1 MKLRSVFSISFL
13 SIATASFVTAQLPRT
28 KIDSIYP
35 PAAQRG
41 SEVTVSVKGKEIKDA
56 SWLKFTHPAITSKQV
71 LDDAGDPKVGEFT
84 VNVGKDVP
92 AGLYEAQIGGGR
104 FGASNIATFLI
115 GTLPH
120 HLVASGNQSMEKA
133 MEIEI
138 GNAYIGKTV
147 ARNYSYFKF
156 AAKKDEPLFINC
168 LAGDFDSAL
177 KPVLKVLNE
186 SGRELVG
193 EPQKGYLEFTPKA
206 DGTYTIQLFDF
217 LYGGSDSH
225 YYKLTVS
232 QRPQI
237 DLIEPPVGKP
247 GSNGEYTIYGRNLPN
262 SQDSELK
269 LPTGRKLQQLKVKIQ
284 LPNNPAEKDVSK
296 LTSKLTPKQILLP
309 IHTWQLES
317 PQGLSN
323 PVFIGLSNDPLVH
336 ETNQPNETPDQA
348 QEVKVP
354 CEFVG
359 KFFPFAD
366 KDCLQFSAKKGDTYF
381 IEAISER
388 LGRPSNI
395 FMLIEQVTKNDK
407 GEEQIKKLHE
417 ALENPKNVGGLG
429 FPTATNDPIQKFT
442 APIDASYRILIYDLF
457 DTGQSDI
464 RNQYRV
470 SIRQAQP
477 DYTLAA
483 YIKSHPS
490 PDGKTSPVSV
500 WPGALRKNEILPV
513 NVIAYRRDGFDAP
526 IELELKGLPPTISYS
541 PKTIPP
547 KAESLTVLLKAAPDA
562 KPWSGDLKITGK
574 AKVEDQTI
582 SRNCHPAAV
591 TYASYDSRAKAT
603 VVDSRMIRKI
613 SLAVNGQES
622 SPVTI
627 EPQGEVFETSLHG
640 TVKIP
645 FKFTQLD
652 EGFKQNRKVKINGH
666 TLLSRIKEVN
676 VDTKKDE
683 GEIVLNLT
691 QAKFP
696 VGEYPL
702 YLRGLIK
709 GKYKLYSEEQKKE
722 IDQKVKDTDKASK
735 EAAAASKKAE
745 AAYNAIKSK
754 KEVAAEEKTNKK
766 KASEDAKKKA
776 KMLADKLK
784 ALQEEAKVVAGG
796 VKPKDIN
803 EFFYSPSILLR
814 VTPSPV
820 KFKKFQTVKIE
831 KDSKLEWKPAIDR
844 LYDYKDAVSV
854 SLTIPRE
861 AKGLSIKNGSI
872 AKEKN
877 EGTLQFTCAKT
888 AVPGKYQAKLKATLK
903 VNNQTITLYEEVP
916 LEIVEKPAEQPTEA
930 ASTGG

>member
-1 MKLRSVFSISFL
+1 MKFSSLL
-13 SIATASFVTAQLPRT
+13 SIGLLTLSTASFVLAQLPRT
-28 KIDSIYP
+28 KLNSIYP
-35 PAAQRG
+35 PAAQQG
-41 SEVTVSVKGKEIKDA
+41 SEISVTIMGEEIKDA
-56 SWLKFTHPAITSKQV
+56 TWLKFTHPSINAKQV
-71 LDDAGDPKVGEFT
+71 LDDAGEPKPGEFLI
-84 VNVGKDVP
+84 NVGKDVP
-92 AGLYEAQIGGGR
+92 VGLYEAQIGGGR
-104 FGASNIATFLI
+104 FGASNIATFLV

-120 HLVASGNQSMEKA
+120 HLVASGNQSIEKA
-133 MEIEI
+133 MVIEI
-138 GNAYIGKTV
+138 GNAYIGKTI

-156 AAKKDEPLFINC
+156 AAKKDAPLFINC

-206 DGTYTIQLFDF
+206 DGNYTIQLFDF

-232 QRPQI
+232 KRPQI

-247 GSNGEYTIYGRNLPN
+247 GSNAEYTIYGRNLPN
-262 SQDSELK
+262 GQDSDLK
-269 LPTGRKLQQLKVKIQ
+269 LPSGRKLQQLKVNIQ

-317 PQGLSN
+317 KQGLSN
-323 PVFIGLSNDPLVH
+323 PVFIGLSNDPLVY
-336 ETNQPNETPDQA
+336 ETNQPNETPGQA

-366 KDCLQFSAKKGDTYF
+366 KDYLQFSAKKGDTYF

-407 GEEQIKKLHE
+407 GEEQVKKLYE
-417 ALENPKNVGGLG
+417 ALENPKNVGGLA

-442 APIDASYRILIYDLF
+442 APLDASYRILIYDLF
-457 DTGQSDI
+457 DNGQSDI

-470 SIRQAQP
+470 SIRKAQP

-483 YIKSHPS
+483 FIKSHPS
-490 PDGKTSPVSV
+490 PDGKSSPVSV
-500 WPGALRKNEILPV
+500 WPGSIRKNEILPV

-526 IELELKGLPPTISYS
+526 IDLEINGLPPTISYS
-541 PKTIPP
+541 PKTIPA
-547 KAESLTVLLKAAPDA
+547 KAESLTVLLKADPDA
-562 KPWSGDLKITGK
+562 KPWSGDLQISGK
-574 AKVEDQTI
+574 AKVGDKTI
-582 SRNCHPAAV
+582 TRNCHPAAV
-591 TYASYDSRAKAT
+591 TYAHYDSRAKAT

-613 SLAVNGQES
+613 SLAVNDQES
-622 SPVTI
+622 SPVTL

-640 TVKIP
+640 IVKIP
-645 FKFTQLD
+645 FKFTQTD
-652 EGFKQNRKVKINGH
+652 EGFKQARKVNINGH
-666 TLLSRIKEVN
+666 SLLAKIKEVN

-702 YLRGLIK
+702 YLSGLIK
-709 GKYKLYSEEQKKE
+709 GKYKLYTEEQKKQ

-735 EAAAASKKAE
+735 DAAAEAKKAE
-745 AAYNAIKSK
+745 ADYNAIKSK
-754 KEVAAEEKTNKK
+754 KEVAAEEKTNKQ

-784 ALQEEAKVVAGG
+784 ALQEEAKEVAAG

-814 VTPSPV
+814 VTPAPV
-820 KFKKFQTVKIE
+820 KFKKFETVKIE
-831 KDSKLEWKPAIDR
+831 QDSKLEWKPAIER
-844 LYDYKDAVSV
+844 LYEFTDAVTV
-854 SLTIPRE
+854 SLTVPKE
-861 AKGLSIKNGSI
+861 AKGLSVKNGNI
-872 AKEKN
+872 AKGKN
-877 EGTLQFTCAKT
+877 EGSLQFTSAKD
-888 AVPGKYQAKLKATLK
+888 AVPGKYKAQLKATLK
-903 VNNQTITLYEEVP
+903 VNNQTITLNEEVP
-916 LEIVEKPAEQPTEA
+916 LEIVEKAPEQPTEPVPA
-930 ASTGG
+930 GG

>member
-1 MKLRSVFSISFL
+1 MKLSSVLSFGL
-13 SIATASFVTAQLPRT
+13 LILATASFVTAQLPRT

-35 PAAQRG
+35 PAAQQG
-41 SEVTVSVKGKEIKDA
+41 SETTVTIKGKEIKDA
-56 SWLKFTHPAITSKQV
+56 SWLKFTHPAIKAKQV
-71 LDDAGDPKVGEFT
+71 LDDAGEPKTGEFT

-104 FGASNIATFLI
+104 FGASNIATFLV

-120 HLVASGNQSMEKA
+120 HLVASGNQTMEKA

-138 GNAYIGKTV
+138 GNAYIGKSI

-156 AAKKDEPLFINC
+156 AAKKDEALFINC

-193 EPQKGYLEFTPKA
+193 EPQKGYLEFTPKT

-217 LYGGSDSH
+217 LYAGSDSH

-232 QRPQI
+232 KRPQI

-247 GSNGEYTIYGRNLPN
+247 GSNAEYTIYGRNLPN
-262 SQDSELK
+262 GQDSDLK
-269 LPTGRKLQQLKVKIQ
+269 LPSGRKLQQLKVNIQ

-309 IHTWQLES
+309 VHTWQLQS

-323 PVFIGLSNDPLVH
+323 PIFIGLSNDPLVH

-348 QEVKVP
+348 QELKVP

-359 KFFPFAD
+359 KFFPFGD
-366 KDCLQFSAKKGDTYF
+366 KDYVQFKAAKGDNYF

-395 FMLIEQVTKNDK
+395 FMLIEQITKNDK
-407 GEEQIKKLHE
+407 GEEQVKKLHE
-417 ALENPKNVGGLG
+417 ALENAKNVGGLA
-429 FPTATNDPIQKFT
+429 FPTASNDPIQKFT
-442 APIDASYRILIYDLF
+442 APVDGTYRILIYDLF
-457 DTGQSDI
+457 DNGQSDI

-470 SIRQAQP
+470 SIRKAQP

-526 IELELKGLPPTISYS
+526 IDLELKGLPPTISYS
-541 PKTIPP
+541 PKTIPA

-562 KPWSGDLKITGK
+562 KPWSGDLQITGK
-574 AKVEDQTI
+574 AKVGDKTI
-582 SRNCHPAAV
+582 IRNGHPAAV
-591 TYASYDSRAKAT
+591 TYAHYDSRAKAT
-603 VVDSRMIRKI
+603 VVDSRLIRKI
-613 SLAVNGQES
+613 SLAVNDKES

-645 FKFTQLD
+645 FKFTQSD
-652 EGFKQNRKVKINGH
+652 EGFKQTRKVKINGH
-666 TLLSRIKEVN
+666 TLLAKIKEVN

-683 GEIVLNLT
+683 GEMVLNLT

-702 YLRGLIK
+702 YLSGLIK
-709 GKYKLYSEEQKKE
+709 GKYKLYTDEQKKQ

-735 EAAAASKKAE
+735 DAAAAAKKAE
-745 AAYNAIKSK
+745 ADYNAIKSK
-754 KEVAAEEKTNKK
+754 KEVSAEEKTNKQ

-784 ALQEEAKVVAGG
+784 AMQEEAKVVAAG

-820 KFKKFQTVKIE
+820 KFKKIETVKLE
-831 KDSKLEWKPAIDR
+831 QDSKFEWKPAIQR
-844 LYDYKDAVSV
+844 LYEYADAVAV
-854 SLTIPRE
+854 SLTIPKE
-861 AKGLSIKNGSI
+861 AKGLSVKNGSI
-872 AKEKN
+872 AKGKD
-877 EGTLQFTCAKT
+877 EGSLQFTCAKT
-888 AVPGKYQAKLKATLK
+888 TPPGKYTAKLKANLK
-903 VNNQTITLYEEVP
+903 VNNQTITLNEDVP
-916 LEIVEKPAEQPTEA
+916 LEITEKPAVTPESE
-930 ASTGG
+930 STGG